1 MLRVEAL
8 LVDRLK
14 ALEKFVFAC
23 FVRPNYHLALIPGV
37 DDQPLI
43 WQTALH
49 QLLILGCFARP
60 GFRKLV
66 SGAATPNGI
75 GFWWLAIQLWKDVFG
90 LGGVATWIA
99 IGCELNR
106 LVFVDEGIDPA
117 QAAYA

>member
-1 MLRVEAL
+1 MATYGVLIKKL
-8 LVDRLK
+8 DI
-14 ALEKFVFAC
+14 
-23 FVRPNYHLALIPGV
+23 HLALVPSF
-37 DDQPLI
+37 DDQPLFG
-43 WQTALH
+43 QTPLQ
-49 QLLILGCFARP
+49 QLLILHCFARP

-66 SGAATPNGI
+66 SGTATPNSI
-75 GFWWLAIQLWKDVFG
+75 GFRWLASQLWKDVFG